1 MTREEIEKEYDARL
15 DNYRKSLDFFKEMVK
30 DCYKDLKESKLVKID
45 QDCSF
50 CVKEKESFVNKAL
63 KPKVDSKTKEP
74 IEGTQK
80 YENPFIDIQDIIR
93 ARIVVFYLSDVD
105 KIAKRVKES
114 LGGIEDNDFVN
125 FDDYQ
130 KFGYQGRHLIVNIN
144 KALIPDELGLNKELI
159 PSFFELQIKTLFQH
173 AWSQAEHDL
182 RYKEDEEHPLS
193 FEQKR
198 MLAFA
203 AAQAWGTDKVFDS
216 IYSDKL

>member
-1 MTREEIEKEYDARL
+1 MTREEIEREYEARL
-15 DNYRKSLDFFKEMVK
+15 ETYNKCLGFFEEMVK
-30 DCYKDLKESKLVKID
+30 ECYDELKEKKSVKID

-50 CVKEKESFVNKAL
+50 CIKEKKSFVNKAL
-63 KPKVDSKTKEP
+63 KPKLDSNTNKP
-74 IEGTQK
+74 MEGTLK
-80 YENPFIDIQDIIR
+80 YENPFVDIQDVIR
-93 ARIVVFYLSDVD
+93 ARIVVYYLSDVD
-105 KIAKRVKES
+105 KIAMCIKES

-144 KALIPDELGLNKELI
+144 KALIPDSLGIDKELI
-159 PSFFELQIKTLFQH
+159 PNFFELQIKTLFQH

-182 RYKEDEEHPLS
+182 RYKEDKEHPLS

-203 AAQAWGTDKVFDS
+203 AAQAWGTDKIFDS
-216 IYSDKL
+216 IYTDKL

>member
-1 MTREEIEKEYDARL
+1 MTREEIEKEYDARVE
-15 DNYRKSLDFFKEMVK
+15 NYKKSLNFFMEMVK
-30 DCYKDLKESKLVKID
+30 DCYKDLKENKLVKID

-63 KPKVDSKTKEP
+63 KPKTDPNTKEE
-74 IEGTQK
+74 IAGTLK
-80 YENPFIDIQDIIR
+80 YENPFVDIQDIIR
-93 ARIVVFYLSDVD
+93 ARIVVYYLSDVE
-105 KIAKRVKES
+105 KIAKRIKDS

-144 KALIPDELGLNKELI
+144 KALIPDELGLNKYLI

-182 RYKEDEEHPLS
+182 RYKEDESHPLT
-193 FEQKR
+193 FEEKR

-216 IYSDKL
+216 IYTNKL

>member
-1 MTREEIEKEYDARL
+1 MNREEIEKEYDARL
-15 DNYRKSLDFFKEMVK
+15 ENYTKSLEFFEEMVIE
-30 DCYKDLKESKLVKID
+30 CYKDLRENNSVRID

-50 CVKEKESFVNKAL
+50 CVKEKTSFVNKAL
-63 KPKVDSKTKEP
+63 KPILDPQTKEP
-74 IEGTQK
+74 INGTLK
-80 YENPFIDIQDIIR
+80 YGNPFVDIQDIIR
-93 ARIVVFYLSDVD
+93 ARIVVYYLSDVE
-105 KIAKRVKES
+105 KIANRIKDS

-144 KALIPDELGLNKELI
+144 KALIPDSLGIDKELI
-159 PSFFELQIKTLFQH
+159 PNFFELQIKTLFQH

-182 RYKEDEEHPLS
+182 RYKEDKEHPLS

-203 AAQAWGTDKVFDS
+203 AAQAWGTDKIFDS
-216 IYSDKL
+216 IYTDKL

>member
-1 MTREEIEKEYDARL
+1 MTQEEIEIEYDTRL
-15 DNYRKSLDFFKEMVK
+15 ESYKKSLLFFTEMVK
-30 DCYKDLKESKLVKID
+30 DCYKDLKESKSVRID

-50 CVKEKESFVNKAL
+50 CVKEKESFVKKAL
-63 KPKVDSKTKEP
+63 KLKEDPKTKEP
-74 IEGTQK
+74 IEGTRK
-80 YENPFIDIQDIIR
+80 YDNPFVDIQDIIR
-93 ARIVVFYLSDVD
+93 ARIVVYYLSDVE
-105 KIAKRVKES
+105 KIAKRIKDS

-144 KALIPDELGLNKELI
+144 KALIPESLAINKDLI
-159 PSFFELQIKTLFQH
+159 PNFFELQIKTLFQH

-182 RYKEDEEHPLS
+182 RYKEDSNHKLT

-216 IYSDKL
+216 IYTDKL

>member
-1 MTREEIEKEYDARL
+1 MTRKEIEEEYDARIE
-15 DNYRKSLDFFKEMVK
+15 NYRKSLDFLKKMVRE
-30 DCYKDLKESKLVKID
+30 CYKDLIKNKLVRID

-50 CVKEKESFVNKAL
+50 CIKEKESFVNKAL
-63 KPKVDSKTKEP
+63 KPKINPATKKP
-74 IEGTQK
+74 IPETLK
-80 YENPFIDIQDIIR
+80 YENPFVDIQDIIR
-93 ARIVVFYLSDVD
+93 ARIVVYYLSDVE
-105 KIAKRVKES
+105 KIAKCIKEA

-144 KALIPDELGLNKELI
+144 KALIPDELGLNKDLI

-182 RYKEDEEHPLS
+182 RYKEDSEHSLS

-203 AAQAWGTDKVFDS
+203 AAQAWGTDKIFDS
-216 IYSDKL
+216 IYTDKI

>member
-1 MTREEIEKEYDARL
+1 MTREEIEIEYDIRL
-15 DNYRKSLDFFKEMVK
+15 DNYKKSLDFLKEMVK
-30 DCYKDLKESKLVKID
+30 DCYKDLKESKLIKID

-63 KPKVDSKTKEP
+63 KPKVDSKTREP
-74 IEGTQK
+74 IEGTLK

-93 ARIVVFYLSDVD
+93 ARIVVYYLSDVD
-105 KIAKRVKES
+105 IIAKRVKDS

-144 KALIPDELGLNKELI
+144 KALIPDGLGLNKDLM

-182 RYKEDEEHPLS
+182 RYKESKDHPLS
-193 FEQKR
+193 FEEKR

-216 IYSDKL
+216 IYTNKL

>member
-1 MTREEIEKEYDARL
+1 MTREEIEKEYDFRL
-15 DNYRKSLDFFKEMVK
+15 ENYKKSLNFFEEMVK
-30 DCYKDLKESKLVKID
+30 ECYENLKENNLIKID

-63 KPKVDSKTKEP
+63 KPKLDSRTKEP
-74 IEGTQK
+74 IEGTRK
-80 YENPFIDIQDIIR
+80 YENPFVDIQDIIR
-93 ARIVVFYLSDVD
+93 ARIVVYYLSDVE
-105 KIAKRVKES
+105 KIANCIKTA

-144 KALIPDELGLNKELI
+144 KALIPDDLGLNKDMI

-182 RYKEDEEHPLS
+182 KYKGDSEHPLT
-193 FEQKR
+193 FEQK
-198 MLAFA
+198 
-203 AAQAWGTDKVFDS
+203 KNVS
-216 IYSDKL
+216 ICSCSSMGNR